1 LQGLIEQRAIS
12 RADYDRAWSK
22 EGVDRGFAST
32 PVPFLGLSPGDR
44 MLKVD
49 VQTLGGVAIFRC
61 QGRIVADDEST
72 ILRNAVRSEA
82 NYSALILD
90 LAVVAGI
97 DAGGLG
103 ALLGLHAWARS
114 NRIQLK
120 LMNVPNTVRQVLEVT
135 NLDRVFEI
143 CTEKELVNLLHRA
156 AGMAPSSR
164 QYPDQPK
171 TADRDVTAAVLGGR

>member
-1 LQGLIEQRAIS
+1 
-12 RADYDRAWSK
+12 
-22 EGVDRGFAST
+22 
-32 PVPFLGLSPGDR
+32 

-114 NRIQLK
+114 NRIQLRCLK
-120 LMNVPNTVRQVLEVT
+120 SRTWIVFLKSALKRSWSICCIARPGWRRRQDSILINRRQRIET
-135 NLDRVFEI
+135 SLQR
-143 CTEKELVNLLHRA
+143 CWA
-156 AGMAPSSR
+156 AAES
-164 QYPDQPK
+164 
-171 TADRDVTAAVLGGR
+171 